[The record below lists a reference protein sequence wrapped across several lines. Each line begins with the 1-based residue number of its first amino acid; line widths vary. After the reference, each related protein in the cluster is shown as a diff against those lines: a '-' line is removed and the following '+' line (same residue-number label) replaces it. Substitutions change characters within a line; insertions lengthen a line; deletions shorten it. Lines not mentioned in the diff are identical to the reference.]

1 MVYCRNPRRDI
12 VPWLYVGIAFYDE
25 KSRDRMPFR
34 IPRTSPI
41 GVHIAPIVLIWCI
54 AAHE

>member
-1 MVYCRNPRRDI
+1 MVYCCNPRRDI

-25 KSRDRMPFR
+25 KSRIECRLQFR
-34 IPRTSPI
+34 EHRLEF
-41 GVHIAPIVLIWCI
+41 HIAPIVLVWCI